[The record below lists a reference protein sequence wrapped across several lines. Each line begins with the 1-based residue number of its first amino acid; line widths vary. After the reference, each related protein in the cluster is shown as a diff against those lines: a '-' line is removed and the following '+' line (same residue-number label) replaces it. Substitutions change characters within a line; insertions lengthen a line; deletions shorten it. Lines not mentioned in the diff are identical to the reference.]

1 MILVVIMMESIKGLY
16 DIFMQDR
23 EVYCVS
29 VTLNSYN
36 FYIPRFLTWL
46 NSDNLSDLTKQNLKE
61 YIIYLRGSMKN
72 TSVRTNYRPVKAFCK
87 WLFQEDYIEKDIT
100 VGIRLPKN
108 DAAIVEPLTD
118 EEVTQIDN
126 AIISGSNSLRNYCIF
141 RLMLDCGLRR
151 QEVINLKRKDVKF
164 DRIIIRNS
172 KNNKDRIVLLPKFL
186 YLSIHN
192 YYISSHYA
200 HDYVISD
207 SPYVFLDR
215 LNHTQITEDTI
226 KKMFQKLK
234 ASSGVNRVH
243 AHLCRHTFATSFL
256 QYGGNME
263 KLRLYMGHSD
273 YEILKN
279 YLHISLVYPD
289 VYKLDDIFFKDFK
302 KI

>member
-1 MILVVIMMESIKGLY
+1 MILVVIMMESIKDLY

-46 NSDNLSDLTKQNLKE
+46 NSDNLSDLTKQKLKE

-151 QEVINLKRKDVKF
+151 QEVINLKHKDVKF

-172 KNNKDRIVLLPKFL
+172 KNNKDRIVLLPEFL

-200 HDYVISD
+200 HDYIISN

-215 LNHTQITEDTI
+215 LNNNQITEDTI

-234 ASSGVNRVH
+234 ISSVT
-243 AHLCRHTFATSFL
+243 A
-256 QYGGNME
+256 
-263 KLRLYMGHSD
+263 
-273 YEILKN
+273 
-279 YLHISLVYPD
+279 ISVFW
-289 VYKLDDIFFKDFK
+289 K
-302 KI
+302 